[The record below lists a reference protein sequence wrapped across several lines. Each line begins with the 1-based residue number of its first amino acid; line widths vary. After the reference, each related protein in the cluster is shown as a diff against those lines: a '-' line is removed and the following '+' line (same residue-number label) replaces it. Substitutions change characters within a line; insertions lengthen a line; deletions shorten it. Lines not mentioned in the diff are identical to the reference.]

1 VQRFVRQVP
10 LPEIGEAGQR
20 RIGLATAAVAGA
32 GLAHEVAARYAEAAG
47 FGAVAPGPVDVDAL
61 APAAVV
67 TDARAREVLAGA
79 RAALAE
85 LRRAALVTPE
95 ATPEAAS

>member
-1 VQRFVRQVP
+1 VQRFVRQVL

-20 RIGLATAAVAGA
+20 RLGAATASVAGA

-47 FGAVAPGPVDVDAL
+47 FGAVAPGPVDVAAL
-61 APAAVV
+61 APASVV
-67 TDARAREVLAGA
+67 TTAAAREVLAGA

-85 LRRAALVTPE
+85 IRRAALVASEPP
-95 ATPEAAS
+95 PEAAS